1 MRPQDPHNRPSQR
14 RSCRPTFEGLE
25 SRAVLS
31 SHPIGAPFPGK
42 HVPVADVQQFVPVL
56 YPPGT
61 PQPTPAEIQRESF
74 VNKAVGRYTIGPG
87 RFDTQAISIHGA
99 GKKSTSNVSLTTR
112 FQYLIFEPTDP
123 SKPVIGAMN
132 IMARNI
138 TFSGSNVILDLQGPT
153 GTEVNGL
160 PTHLYWVNDLGSGAT
175 FTGTGITFP
184 GSGNFPGNYINSQ
197 GAPANPAPGTPGG
210 GAPSSINNWN
220 MGFGDITF
228 QYIPD
233 RHPLPGTLGSGR
245 VIVVTRGLLNTS
257 GAQSTIDKN
266 YQ

>member
-1 MRPQDPHNRPSQR
+1 MRPHDLNRRITR
-14 RSCRPTFEGLE
+14 RRACLE
-25 SRAVLS
+25 VERLETRALLA

-42 HVPVADVQQFVPVL
+42 HPPAMDVQQFVPVL
-56 YPPGT
+56 FPPGT

-87 RFDTQAISIHGA
+87 RFDTQAISIHGY
-99 GKKSTSNVSLTTR
+99 GKKSGSNVSHTTR
-112 FQYLIFEPTDP
+112 FQYLIFEPTNP
-123 SKPVIGAMN
+123 SKPVTGAMF
-132 IMARNI
+132 IMASNI
-138 TFSGSNVILDLQGPT
+138 TMSGAYLALDLEGPT

-160 PTHLYWVNDLGSGAT
+160 PSHLFWTNDLGSGAT

-184 GSGNFPGNYINSQ
+184 GSSNFPGNYINSQ

-210 GAPSSINNWN
+210 GAPSSVDNWN
-220 MGFGDITF
+220 MGFGDVTF
-228 QYIPD
+228 NYVPD
-233 RHPLPGTLGSGR
+233 AHPAAGTLGSGT